1 MEMDKK
7 RKRTF
12 YEAVI
17 KRPTDFTMAL
27 LAIVLLSPLLLIVA
41 LLVRIKHGKGVIFK
55 QKRVGYKRKV
65 FWFYKFR
72 SMSNKR
78 DANGDLLPDRERLTK
93 FGKFIRTT
101 SLDELPQ
108 LFNILKGDMSIIGP
122 RPKDVKECVFFNDE
136 QCKRFLARP
145 GVSGLAQVNG
155 RNSINF
161 EKVVEFDIKY
171 VEKITWWGDVKIFFK
186 TFFVVFKRKGIDAQI
201 SPTETHHLCD
211 YYNDILLRRGD
222 VSQEKYDELV
232 AFSKTLNVKDI
243 MPSVDQQ
250 RADTGVAS

>member
-1 MEMDKK
+1 METK
-7 RKRTF
+7 RKRGF

-17 KRPTDFTMAL
+17 KRPTDFLMAL
-27 LAIVLLSPLLLIVA
+27 FAIIFLSPLLVVVA

-93 FGKFIRTT
+93 FGKFIRKT

-122 RPKDVKECVFFNDE
+122 RPKDVKECVFFNEE

-171 VEKITWWGDVKIFFK
+171 VEKITWWRDVKIFFK
-186 TFFVVFKRKGIDAQI
+186 TFFVVFKRKGIDAEI

-243 MPSVDQQ
+243 MPPVDEQV
-250 RADTGVAS
+250 G